1 MQFNIRRLFY
11 MGCAI
16 AGSGIFSLTV
26 APASAQLTIETTGTI
41 SGTIQLPSFNPNFNS
56 RITEVMTD
64 STGTYFRNIGTRN
77 NPNYVPVYTSN
88 HVRFRTNADGSLSYY
103 VNFRGIPVVSFDSVI
118 TSPILSEG
126 ELTPFN
132 YQGRLPGVKMQAVV
146 QDELSLGRA
155 FYTGIV
161 TDPSTGNR
169 YQGTFELRGQ
179 GPRYS
184 DRNGG
189 DSPTVFDFKSDL
201 PGTPTVTSANMENVP
216 LVRLRVTVPTD
227 AQLLS
232 PTTGGG
238 GTDPVVTNPETTNP
252 GTTNPVTTNPGTT
265 NPGTTNPVTTNP
277 GTTNPGTTNPVTT
290 NPGTTNPGTT
300 NPVVTNPGTTN
311 PGTTNPVT
319 TNPGTGTNPVT
330 ANNPVG
336 NTIVTPTPDLG
347 FNLGGVVAIA
357 SNPDSTIPEVEFSD
371 GRTYQLTPEIA
382 KICAEAQIQCRMKQP
397 QTPKSIGPRSRV
409 LVR

>member
-11 MGCAI
+11 MGYAI
-16 AGSGIFSLTV
+16 AGGGLFSLTV

-161 TDPSTGNR
+161 TDPNTGNR

-216 LVRLRVTVPTD
+216 LVRLRVTVPAD

-238 GTDPVVTNPETTNP
+238 GTDPVVTNP
-252 GTTNPVTTNPGTT
+252 G
-265 NPGTTNPVTTNP
+265 
-277 GTTNPGTTNPVTT
+277 TT

-300 NPVVTNPGTTN
+300 NPVVSN
-311 PGTTNPVT
+311 PGTTNPVVSNPGTTNPVVSNPGT
-319 TNPGTGTNPVT
+319 TNPGTGTNPIAV
-330 ANNPVG
+330 NNPVG

-357 SNPDSTIPEVEFSD
+357 SNPDGTIPEVEFSD

-397 QTPKSIGPRSRV
+397 QTQKSIGPRSRV